1 MYRVSESKT
10 LLIGDFGLAGDIY
23 SSSSHGQAGV
33 RGQGSRVRLPVK
45 WMPPESQRDAVSN
58 EKTDV
63 VCVPRTHIHIS
74 EATNEANKVIL

>member
-1 MYRVSESKT
+1 MYRVSENKT

-63 VCVPRTHIHIS
+63 VCVPCTHIHIS